1 MIKNYFFLNRFI
13 IEIND
18 VLKDSAINSI
28 FSQEKDILIIELIKN
43 NKKYFIEISV
53 NPGFPFITLKENYNR
68 AKKNTI
74 DFFEDL
80 IPAKFISTEIADSD
94 RIIKINTDKGSLF
107 FLIRGKF
114 TNVCFINAENN
125 LKYFKNP
132 PDGNDNENLLIE
144 LNTTNFI
151 TNYNYLN
158 LLTDSNY
165 TLETLKKKYPF
176 IGKEIAA
183 EAKFRC
189 DAGDTKELISKILD
203 VIREIKNEDVAVFI
217 DEPNSSINLAVKT
230 FNIFPRSSTIL
241 FKEIPGSFNYFISK
255 KYYFEQV
262 LNKKKIIRKHIDK
275 ELYRISSK
283 LNNLKSV
290 IDTGS
295 KEKEYNKIGNL
306 LLINLSLIHQGMK
319 SIDVFDIYNDNLAL
333 TIKLNETLTP
343 QKNIDYYFDKS
354 RSDKIKLEKSKQLY
368 KNFSKQFLKFK
379 ELEERF
385 NNSKDIEDYD
395 NIMKELKINVKTFEK
410 REHDSQFNFKHYII
424 ESKFHVFVGKDSKNN
439 DLLTTKFAKQN
450 DYWFHARSVP
460 GSHVVLRVENA
471 KETIPKPILKK
482 TASLAAFHSK
492 AKTAGLVPVSYT
504 QKKYVVKKKG
514 MEAGKVALL
523 KEDVL
528 IVKPEIPKECEY
540 IAND

>member
-151 TNYNYLN
+151 TNYNYFN
-158 LLTDSNY
+158 LLTDSNF

-176 IGKEIAA
+176 ISKEIAA

-189 DAGDTKELISKILD
+189 DTGDTKDLISKILG

-217 DEPNSSINLAVKT
+217 DEPNSSINLSVKT

-255 KYYFEQV
+255 KYYFEQL

-275 ELYRISSK
+275 ELSRISSK

-319 SIDVFDIYNDNLAL
+319 SIEVFDIYNDNLAL
-333 TIKLNETLTP
+333 TVKLNETLTP
-343 QKNIDYYFDKS
+343 QKNVDYYFDKS

-395 NIMKELKINVKTFEK
+395 NIMKELKLNVKTSEK
-410 REHDSQFNFKHYII
+410 RDHDTQFSFKHYII
-424 ESKFHVFVGKDSKNN
+424 ESKYHVFVGKDSKNN

-492 AKTAGLVPVSYT
+492 AKTAGLVPVSFT

-540 IAND
+540 IANN